1 MYDYR
6 SKVWRLAKIERATF
20 SPKGDEPVAP
30 TLLYVFRVLGAEFF
44 SFWVTA
50 VPRRIELTLEFRRAV
65 E

>member
-20 SPKGDEPVAP
+20 SPKGDQPVAP

-44 SFWVTA
+44 FLGYGCA
-50 VPRRIELTLEFRRAV
+50 APD
-65 E
+65 